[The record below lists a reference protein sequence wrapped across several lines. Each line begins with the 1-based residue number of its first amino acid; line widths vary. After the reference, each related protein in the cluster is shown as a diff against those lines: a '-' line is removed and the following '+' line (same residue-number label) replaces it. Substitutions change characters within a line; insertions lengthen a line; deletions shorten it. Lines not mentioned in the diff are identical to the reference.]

1 MNSPLF
7 VVVGHVNR
15 GKSSI
20 VSTLAADDSVAID
33 AMPGTTRDCH
43 HYRMRIGDAV
53 LLEFVDTPGFERPR
67 QMLAWLKDHETNT
80 ADRGQVV
87 WAFFDLHQ
95 ESDTFHQECAL
106 IKPIL
111 EGGLILYVVDASR
124 PPSVKEEAEMEILR
138 WTGSPRMALLN
149 PIGSTDHAEE
159 WRSVLDQYFNLVR
172 SFDAQRADFGER
184 MKLLS
189 ALREVNEVNRE
200 PIERAMHALRD
211 DRRAN
216 LEEAAE
222 VLAEML
228 AEALTLTKQKR
239 LAMDIDPRPYHAS
252 LSDRYY
258 DRIRALESQAQQRL
272 KEIFGHRS
280 LEVEQK
286 KIEKLDDDL
295 FNLSLWNHL
304 GLTSAQLI
312 TTGAATGAAAGGAI
326 DFAAGGTLLG
336 TAIVAGAA
344 AGAAACWWAGR
355 RLPRVKVRGIP
366 LGGQMLQIGP
376 MSNREFPWVLLDRSL
391 LLLDLVAHH
400 PHASRQRVT
409 LGSGT
414 SRGLVS
420 TFSASLRNR
429 FERLFSQLRSAPASE
444 QRERAKS
451 ALADAFTDYFAECD
465 LKNSSTV
472 R

>member
-20 VSTLAADDSVAID
+20 VSTLAADASVAID

-67 QMLAWLKDHETNT
+67 QMLAWLRDHETST
-80 ADRGQVV
+80 AERGQVV

-138 WTGSPRMALLN
+138 WTGRPRMALLN
-149 PIGSTDHAEE
+149 PIGSTDYAEE

-189 ALREVNEVNRE
+189 ALREVNETSRE

-216 LEEAAE
+216 LEEAAG

-239 LAMDIDPRPYHAS
+239 IAMDIDPLPYHAS

-272 KEIFGHRS
+272 KEIFGHRG
-280 LEVEQK
+280 LQVQQE
-286 KIEKLDDDL
+286 KIEELDDDL

-304 GLTSAQLI
+304 GLSSAQLI
-312 TTGAATGAAAGGAI
+312 ALPGPRPAQLRVVRLIWRSGEQRW
-326 DFAAGGTLLG
+326 
-336 TAIVAGAA
+336 V
-344 AGAAACWWAGR
+344 R
-355 RLPRVKVRGIP
+355 RLLPVRLRVQPRVGGPVVACQGSRYEGFRWGGKCCKSDRCRIANFPGYFSIAVYFYWISWRTIRMRAVR
-366 LGGQMLQIGP
+366 
-376 MSNREFPWVLLDRSL
+376 
-391 LLLDLVAHH
+391 A
-400 PHASRQRVT
+400 
-409 LGSGT
+409 
-414 SRGLVS
+414 
-420 TFSASLRNR
+420 
-429 FERLFSQLRSAPASE
+429 
-444 QRERAKS
+444 
-451 ALADAFTDYFAECD
+451 
-465 LKNSSTV
+465 
-472 R
+472 